1 MPGPG
6 QGRGTSAL
14 FDPSMPEL
22 TGQDPSR
29 GEAEIKDAHRKIFDT
44 GKLTPP
50 DSEFLPTISPDRA
63 TPGQNW
69 TDLNTSARALDTFP
83 RANSRRSVTPRQ
95 ASSVADGDRRW
106 ALCASASVAD
116 GDRGLDCGN

>member
-6 QGRGTSAL
+6 QDRGASAL

-22 TGQDPSR
+22 TGQDPGR
-29 GEAEIKDAHRKIFDT
+29 GEAEIKDAYWKIFDT

-50 DSEFLPTISPDRA
+50 DSEFLPAITPNRA

-69 TDLNTSARALDTFP
+69 ADLNTSARALDTFP
-83 RANSRRSVTPRQ
+83 RAIADARLRPARHHPSRTVIGAGHYVRPR
-95 ASSVADGDRRW
+95 ASRTGIAG
-106 ALCASASVAD
+106 
-116 GDRGLDCGN
+116 